1 MTTHAVQVLPPTMDL
16 ETLVRDLAPRLL
28 AYCRSRSSLDDLAE
42 EVAQDALTALVERV
56 RHKRPVES
64 PEAFVFTIAR
74 RRMARRHVRRRLWA
88 PLESL
93 LGRPQEAAAVDN
105 PEIRTTQRLYL
116 ARVRAA
122 LEQISSRDRE
132 ALLLV
137 AVGEVDTATGATV
150 LGIGR
155 SAFKMRVHRARRRL
169 AELLEDDTAAV
180 ATPLEEV
187 LDA

>member
-1 MTTHAVQVLPPTMDL
+1 MDL

-28 AYCRSRSSLDDLAE
+28 AYCRSRSSLDDVAE
-42 EVAQDALTALVERV
+42 EVAQDALTTLVEQV
-56 RHKRPVES
+56 RRNRPIQS

-74 RRMARRHVRRRLWA
+74 RRMARRHVQRRLWA

-93 LGRPQEAAAVDN
+93 LGRPQEAATVEN
-105 PEIRTTQRLYL
+105 PEIRTTQRLRL
-116 ARVRAA
+116 ARVRSA
-122 LEQISSRDRE
+122 LEKLGSRDRE

-137 AVGEVDTATGATV
+137 AVGEVDTATASAV

-169 AELLEDDTAAV
+169 AELLEDETTAV

-187 LDA
+187 LDV